1 MKETAWKEGSE
12 CDGKKKA
19 QQERNAGVNVVSAV
33 RCEAA
38 AEVWR
43 LCPAMKQLLCDSG
56 QATCDRDVELR

>member
-1 MKETAWKEGSE
+1 M
-12 CDGKKKA
+12 GKKKA